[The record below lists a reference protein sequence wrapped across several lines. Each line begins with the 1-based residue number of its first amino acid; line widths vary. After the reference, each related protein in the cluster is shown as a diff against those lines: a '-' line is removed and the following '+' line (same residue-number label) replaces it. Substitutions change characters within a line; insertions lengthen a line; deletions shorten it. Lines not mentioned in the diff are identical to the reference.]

1 MARLLALC
9 LLLGAGVASAQPRL
23 PAFLAAVPLSPKLE
37 TPHLQAQARGP
48 VRVGA
53 DGRGTLTVVV
63 TPRPKMH
70 VYAADVA
77 GYVPFTLKVEP
88 LASLTPGKVTY
99 PTAETYVFP
108 PTGETSRVYMK
119 PFEVTQALTLTPDAR
134 KALAARRRVDGVTT
148 LRYQACDDTVCYRVT
163 TGAFVIEIVE

>member
-1 MARLLALC
+1 MARALTCC
-9 LLLGAGVASAQPRL
+9 LLLWASLAAAQPRL
-23 PAFLAAVPLSPKLE
+23 PAFLDAAVLDPKLE

-48 VRVGA
+48 VRVGP

-77 GYVPFTLKVEP
+77 GYAPFSLKVDANG
-88 LASLTPGKVTY
+88 LLTTGKVTY
-99 PTAETYVFP
+99 PAAETYVFP

-119 PFEVTQALTLTPDAR
+119 PFEVTQAITMTRNGLE
-134 KALAARRRVDGVTT
+134 ALSATGRSQGVATM
-148 LRYQACDDTVCYRVT
+148 RYQACDDTLCYRVT
-163 TGAFVIEIVE
+163 TGAFVFEIVR